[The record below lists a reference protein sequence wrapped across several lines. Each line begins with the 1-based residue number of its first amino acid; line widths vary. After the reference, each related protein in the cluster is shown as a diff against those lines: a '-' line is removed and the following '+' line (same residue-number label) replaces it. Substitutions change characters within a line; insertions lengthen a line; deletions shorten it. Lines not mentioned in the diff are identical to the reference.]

1 MVAAVRD
8 TICEAFCKHC
18 GAEYILTVNKSD
30 MYDWYSGSLPIQQA
44 LHYLSASE
52 RELILSGTCG
62 DCFDKMFPPLDSD
75 E

>member
-18 GAEYILTVNKSD
+18 GTEYILTVNKSD
-30 MYDWYSGSLPIQQA
+30 MYDWYNGMLPIQQA
-44 LHYLSASE
+44 LPYLSASE
-52 RELILSGTCG
+52 RELLLSGTCG
-62 DCFDKMFPPLDSD
+62 DCFDKMFPPLDND